1 MADPGL
7 LIEAHGVTVR
17 IGGSELLS
25 NVDIGVRA
33 REAISLIGPNGA
45 GKTTLIRVLLGLLKP
60 SAGRVWRRPGLVVGY
75 VPQRFRIDP
84 VLPLTVR
91 RFLTIGAGGRR
102 DTTPALA
109 AVGAGHL
116 AQASMHELSGGELQR
131 VVLARAL
138 MREPGLLILD
148 EPAQGVDFNGQLE
161 LYELIARIRR
171 ERGCGVLLVSHDLH
185 VVMGATDRVV
195 CLNRHVCCSGAPE
208 TVSRHPEYLGL
219 FGPRAAAALAI
230 YSHDHD
236 HAHDLAGEVVA
247 LPDERSPA
255 EPSAPSEAGSS
266 ERARADV
273 HAPAADIHPP
283 RADVHAR

>member
-1 MADPGL
+1 MPASAAL
-7 LIEAHGVTVR
+7 LIEAQAITVR
-17 IGGSELLS
+17 IGSSELLS
-25 NVDIGVRA
+25 AVDIAVRA
-33 REAISLIGPNGA
+33 REAVSLIGPNGA
-45 GKTTLIRVLLGLLKP
+45 GKTTLIRVLLGLLRP

-84 VLPLTVR
+84 ILPLTVR
-91 RFLTIGAGGRR
+91 RFLTIGAGRR
-102 DTTPALA
+102 RETAPVLA

-161 LYELIARIRR
+161 LYELIERIRH

-208 TVSRHPEYLGL
+208 TVSRHPEYVGL

-230 YSHDHD
+230 YTHDHD

-247 LPDERSPA
+247 LPAGQSPA
-255 EPSAPSEAGSS
+255 ASSEKAPAGSS
-266 ERARADV
+266 DQAAAGSPERARADL
-273 HAPAADIHPP
+273 D
-283 RADVHAR
+283 AR

>member
-1 MADPGL
+1 MATRDPAL
-7 LIEAHGVTVR
+7 LIEAEAITVR
-17 IGGSELLS
+17 IGSSELLS
-25 NVDIGVRA
+25 AVDLGVRA
-33 REAISLIGPNGA
+33 GEAVSLIGPNGA

-60 SAGRVWRRPGLVVGY
+60 SAGRVWRQPGLVVGY

-84 VLPLTVR
+84 ILPLTVR
-91 RFLTIGAGGRR
+91 RFLTIGAGRR
-102 DTTPALA
+102 RETAPVLA

-161 LYELIARIRR
+161 LYELIERIRH

-208 TVSRHPEYLGL
+208 TVSRHPEYVGL

-230 YSHDHD
+230 YTHDHD

-247 LPDERSPA
+247 LPAGQSPA
-255 EPSAPSEAGSS
+255 ASSEKAPAGSS
-266 ERARADV
+266 DQAAAGSPERARADL
-273 HAPAADIHPP
+273 D
-283 RADVHAR
+283 AR